1 MAIPYSKQML
11 IERVK
16 KQIAG
21 DFVGNDFKITDNEIL
36 LLIDSAIPFALKGSM
51 FEGVKIT
58 NVFEV
63 PDAYI
68 STFLIAPLTKNA
80 ATNEWEG
87 TLPQTPLALPTGYNI
102 TDAYISVNGI
112 SKGQSIFI
120 TSNKRVPYR
129 NNLPK
134 PSGLFARVEYNKI
147 FLQSSNGMSL
157 NGQDLYVQMPISR
170 TTSLTEPMNLPDD
183 AITYLFDYAVGKIK
197 ERFLIPKDI
206 VQDNLPAGNK
216 TS

>member
-1 MAIPYSKQML
+1 MAAIIYSKAQF

-16 KQIAG
+16 KHIAG

-36 LLIDSAIPFALKGSM
+36 LYIDAGIPFVLKGQM
-51 FEGVKIT
+51 FDNVKVTGI
-58 NVFEV
+58 FEV

-68 STFLIAPLTKNA
+68 TTYLISPITRNA
-80 ATNEWEG
+80 ATNEWVG

-102 TDAYISVNGI
+102 TDAYISQPNQGR
-112 SKGQSIFI
+112 QSIFI

-147 FLQSSNGMSL
+147 YLQSPNGMPLS
-157 NGQDLYVQMPISR
+157 GQDLYVQMPISR
-170 TTSLTEPMNLPDD
+170 TSDISEPMNIPDD
-183 AITYLFDYAVGKIK
+183 AISYLFDYVVNKIK
-197 ERFLIPKDI
+197 ERFSLPKDI
-206 VQDNLPAGNK
+206 VQDNLPSGNK
-216 TS
+216 SS